1 MTAQTET
8 PSDPVRR
15 RRFLQIGTLGVAA
28 LAETAAGVSHPRV
41 LAARTGSALEEPAP
55 GAPTP
60 APALIDVNVSLS
72 HWPFRRLPGDETA
85 ELVARLRSRGVIR
98 AWAGS
103 FDALLHRDVAGVNAR
118 LAQECRKCNDFLV
131 PFGVVNPKLP
141 DWEDD
146 LRRCQQEHG
155 MPGIRLHPNYHGYT
169 LDDPVF
175 ATLLDRAAD
184 GKLIVQ
190 IALTMEDERTQHPLV
205 QVPHVDARPLAA
217 HAQRLPGL
225 SLVLINAFR
234 SLRAAAL
241 GPLASAGNVS
251 FDIAMLENVGGVADL
266 IHRIPASRVLFG
278 SHAPFYYFESA
289 LFKIKESALDR
300 EPLEAIT
307 TGNAKRIL
315 S

>member
-1 MTAQTET
+1 MTAPTEKG
-8 PSDPVRR
+8 SAPVDR

-28 LAETAAGVSHPRV
+28 LAEAGAGVSHSRA
-41 LAARTGSALEEPAP
+41 LAARTGSEFQEPASSARP
-55 GAPTP
+55 
-60 APALIDVNVSLS
+60 PALVDVNVSLS
-72 HWPFRRLPGDETA
+72 HWPFRRLPGDETSD
-85 ELVARLRSRGVIR
+85 LVARLRSHGVVR

-118 LAQECRKCNDFLV
+118 LAQECRKFADFLV

-146 LRRCQQEHG
+146 LRRCQEEHG
-155 MPGIRLHPNYHGYT
+155 MPGLRLHPNYHGYT
-169 LDDPVF
+169 LEDPAF
-175 ATLLDRAAD
+175 AHLLDRAAD
-184 GKLIVQ
+184 RKLIVQ

-217 HAQRLPGL
+217 HARRLPGL

-234 SLRAAAL
+234 SLRPAAP
-241 GPLASAGNVS
+241 GPLAETGNVS
-251 FDIAMLENVGGVADL
+251 FDIAMLEAVGGVADL

-278 SHAPFYYFESA
+278 SHAPFFYVESA
-289 LFKIKESALDR
+289 VFKIKESALDR

-307 TGNAKRIL
+307 RGNAMRIL
-315 S
+315 P